1 MNENNY
7 KNVLKKIENAC
18 IKAGRDRS
26 EVKLIAVS
34 KTKPVSDIMQVYEM
48 GQRIFGENKVQEL
61 CGKVPQLPE
70 DIQWHL
76 IGHLQQNK
84 VKYLMEN
91 TAMIHSVDS
100 FKLAETISKEAV
112 KHGKVMPVLL
122 EINVA
127 EEESKF
133 GITAAET
140 ENMVRSISVL
150 PGIEIRGLMTVAP
163 FVDDPED
170 NRWVF
175 RKMKQICVDI
185 NNKNINN
192 IKLNELSMGMTND
205 FEIAI
210 EEGATFVRV
219 GTAIFGERDYS
230 KIGVV

>member
-7 KNVLKKIENAC
+7 KNVLKKIENAG

-48 GQRIFGENKVQEL
+48 GQRVFGENKVQEL

>member
-1 MNENNY
+1 MIENNY
-7 KNVLKKIENAC
+7 KNVIARIDNAC
-18 IKAGRDRS
+18 RKAGRDRS
-26 EVKLIAVS
+26 EVRLIAVS
-34 KTKPVSDIMQVYEM
+34 KTKPADDIKQVYDM

-70 DIQWHL
+70 DIEWHL

-100 FKLAETISKEAV
+100 FRLAETISKEAQ
-112 KHGKVMPVLL
+112 KHNKVMPVLL

-133 GITAAET
+133 GIAASEA
-140 ENMVRSISVL
+140 EEMVRQISAL
-150 PGIEIRGLMTVAP
+150 PGVEIRGFMTVAP
-163 FVDDPED
+163 FVDDPEE

-175 RKMKQICVDI
+175 RELKQLCVDI

-192 IKLNELSMGMTND
+192 IKMNELSMGMTND

-230 KIGVV
+230 KIGAM

>member
-48 GQRIFGENKVQEL
+48 GQRVFGENKVQEL

>member
-84 VKYLMEN
+84 VKYLMDN

-112 KHGKVMPVLL
+112 KHGRVMPVLL

>member
-1 MNENNY
+1 
-7 KNVLKKIENAC
+7 
-18 IKAGRDRS
+18 
-26 EVKLIAVS
+26 
-34 KTKPVSDIMQVYEM
+34 
-48 GQRIFGENKVQEL
+48 
-61 CGKVPQLPE
+61 
-70 DIQWHL
+70 
-76 IGHLQQNK
+76 
-84 VKYLMEN
+84 
-91 TAMIHSVDS
+91 
-100 FKLAETISKEAV
+100 
-112 KHGKVMPVLL
+112 
-122 EINVA
+122 
-127 EEESKF
+127 
-133 GITAAET
+133 
-140 ENMVRSISVL
+140 MVRSISAL

>member
-1 MNENNY
+1 MIENNY
-7 KNVLKKIENAC
+7 KNVIERIDNAC
-18 IKAGRDRS
+18 RKAGRDRS
-26 EVKLIAVS
+26 EVRLIAVS
-34 KTKPVSDIMQVYEM
+34 KTKPADDIKQVYDM

-70 DIQWHL
+70 DIEWHL

-100 FKLAETISKEAV
+100 FRLAETISKEAQ
-112 KHGKVMPVLL
+112 KHNKVMPVLL

-133 GITAAET
+133 GIAASEA
-140 ENMVRSISVL
+140 EEMVRQISAL
-150 PGIEIRGLMTVAP
+150 PGVEIRGFMTVAP
-163 FVDDPED
+163 FVDDPEE

-175 RKMKQICVDI
+175 RELKQLCVDI

-192 IKLNELSMGMTND
+192 IKMNELSMGMTND

-230 KIGVV
+230 KIGAM

>member
-112 KHGKVMPVLL
+112 KHGRVMPVLL

-133 GITAAET
+133 GISAAET
-140 ENMVRSISVL
+140 EIWSEV
-150 PGIEIRGLMTVAP
+150 
-163 FVDDPED
+163 
-170 NRWVF
+170 
-175 RKMKQICVDI
+175 
-185 NNKNINN
+185 
-192 IKLNELSMGMTND
+192 
-205 FEIAI
+205 
-210 EEGATFVRV
+210 
-219 GTAIFGERDYS
+219 
-230 KIGVV
+230 

>member
-7 KNVLKKIENAC
+7 KNVIERIENAC
-18 IKAGRDRS
+18 RKAGRDRS

-34 KTKPVSDIMQVYEM
+34 KTKPVGDIIQVYEM

-61 CGKVPQLPE
+61 CEKVPQLPE
-70 DIQWHL
+70 DIEWHL
-76 IGHLQQNK
+76 IGHLQHNK
-84 VKYLMEN
+84 VKYLMDN

-100 FKLAETISKEAV
+100 LKLAETISKEAV
-112 KHGKVMPVLL
+112 KHNKVMPVLL

-133 GITAAET
+133 GITASEAE
-140 ENMVRSISVL
+140 EMVRKISLL

-163 FVDDPED
+163 FVEDPED

-175 RKMKQICVDI
+175 RKLKQICVDI

-192 IKLNELSMGMTND
+192 IKINELSMGMTND

-230 KIGVV
+230 KIGVI